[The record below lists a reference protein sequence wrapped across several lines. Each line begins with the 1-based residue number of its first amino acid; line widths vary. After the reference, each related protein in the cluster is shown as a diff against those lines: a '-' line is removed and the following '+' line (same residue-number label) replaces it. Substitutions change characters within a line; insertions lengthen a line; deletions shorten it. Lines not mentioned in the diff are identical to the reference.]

1 MLLKNLKVRDKG
13 TISRI
18 NTTDRSRSR
27 SRRLSELGFL
37 PGTEFEV
44 SHKAPLGFPIAL
56 TIRGYQII
64 LGKDDALVIEVE

>member
-18 NTTDRSRSR
+18 NTTDR

-64 LGKDDALVIEVE
+64 LGKDDAMVIEVE

>member
-18 NTTDRSRSR
+18 NTTDRSR

-64 LGKDDALVIEVE
+64 LGKDDAMVIEVE